1 MATNTKAPKNITGG
15 TFIIKDTD
23 PQSIFISE
31 FLSEEQRMIR
41 ESILDFIEQEIDPVS
56 ELLDSQKDLSLAPR
70 LLEKTGELGMLGIGV
85 PESYGGIE
93 MDFVTALSNSET
105 MSGAHSFALTIG
117 VQTSIGIAPILLYGN
132 EAQKQQYLPQMITGE
147 LKSCYCLTEPDAGSD
162 ANSGKTT
169 AKLNEAGTHYILNGQ
184 KMWITNS
191 GFADLFIV
199 FAKIEGDK
207 NLSAFIVEKA
217 FGGVTLGEEEKKMGI
232 KGSSTR
238 QVFFNEVPVP
248 VDNLLGERQGG
259 FKIAL
264 NVLNTGRIKL
274 SASCLGSSKRALGLA
289 SRYANERKQFGTP
302 IASFGAIKEK
312 LAKIATRTYGLDA
325 ALYRT
330 GAAIDQG
337 YDEMI
342 VAGLD
347 PSIAKSA
354 CVEAYAIECAILKV
368 YGSETE
374 ALAVDEGVQIH
385 GGMGFSADTKI
396 EKMYRDARISRIFE
410 GTNEINR
417 MLSIDMLLKKAM
429 GGQLDLLAAVQKV
442 MGELTSLPEQENP
455 YEEPLAEAKWL
466 LAGLKKTFLLLAG
479 SAVQKLMMKLKE
491 EQEILI
497 NAADILAQIYILESA
512 ILKTEKLISQK
523 GEEACTDQIRLTQ
536 LLAHD
541 SVSVVRNA
549 GEEIIYGFASED
561 EISFLLMGL
570 KRYTKISPLNRKAER
585 RLIAERL
592 SEKGEWCF

>member
-1 MATNTKAPKNITGG
+1 MATNTKAPKHITGG

-31 FLSEEQRMIR
+31 SLSEEQRMIR
-41 ESILDFIEQEIDPVS
+41 ESIVDFIEQEIDPVS
-56 ELLDSQKDLSLAPR
+56 ELLDSQKDLSLAPH

-93 MDFVTALSNSET
+93 MDFVTALSNSES

-169 AKLNEAGTHYILNGQ
+169 AQLNEAGTHYILNGQ

-199 FAKIEGDK
+199 FAKIDGDK

-248 VDNLLGERQGG
+248 IDNLLGERQGG

-302 IASFGAIKEK
+302 ISSFGAIKEK

-330 GAAIDQG
+330 GAAIDQA

-342 VAGLD
+342 AAGLD
-347 PSIAKSA
+347 ANIAKSA

-429 GGQLDLLAAVQKV
+429 GGQLDLLGAVQKV
-442 MGELTSLPEQENP
+442 MGELSSLPEQENP
-455 YEEPLAEAKWL
+455 YKGPLSEAKCL
-466 LAGLKKTFLLLAG
+466 LAGLKKAFLLLAG

-512 ILKTEKLISQK
+512 ILKTEQLISLK
-523 GEEACTDQIRLTQ
+523 GEISCEDQIRLTQ

-592 SEKGEWCF
+592 SEKAEWCF

>member
-1 MATNTKAPKNITGG
+1 
-15 TFIIKDTD
+15 
-23 PQSIFISE
+23 
-31 FLSEEQRMIR
+31 MIR
-41 ESILDFIEQEIDPVS
+41 ESILDFIEQEIDPIS
-56 ELLDSQKDLSLAPR
+56 ESLDAQKDLGLAPR
-70 LLEKTGELGMLGIGV
+70 LLEKTGEMGMLGIGV
-85 PESYGGIE
+85 PEAYGGIE

-199 FAKIEGDK
+199 FAKLDGDK
-207 NLSAFIVEKA
+207 YLSAFIVEKA

-248 VDNLLGERQGG
+248 VGNLLGERQGG

-274 SASCLGSSKRALGLA
+274 AASCLGASKRALVL
-289 SRYANERKQFGTP
+289 STRYANERKQFGTP

-325 ALYRT
+325 ALFRT
-330 GAAIDQG
+330 GAAIDEA
-337 YDEMI
+337 YTDMI
-342 VAGLD
+342 AAGTD
-347 PSIAKSA
+347 PHIAKSA

-368 YGSETE
+368 FGSETE

-429 GGQLDLLAAVQKV
+429 GGQLDLLGSVQKV
-442 MGELTSLPEQENP
+442 MQELGELPKQENP
-455 YEEPLAEAKWL
+455 YEGPLAEANNL
-466 LAGLKKTFLLLAG
+466 LSGLKKAFLLLAG

-491 EQEILI
+491 EQEILLK
-497 NAADILAQIYILESA
+497 AADILAQIYILESA
-512 ILKTEKLISQK
+512 ILKTEKLIERK
-523 GEEACTDQIRLTQ
+523 GAEACQDQIRLTQ

-541 SVSVVRNA
+541 SVSVVREA

-561 EISFLLMGL
+561 EIAFLQMGL
-570 KRYTKISPLNRKAER
+570 ARFTKVSPLNRKQER

-592 SEKGEWCF
+592 SAAEAWCF